1 MERRLPIH
9 PVVRSLA
16 MTKVRPAALDLDE
29 WCWRRRR
36 DTWHMRPATRD
47 FGGAGRAMQIRTA
60 DTKNVLGDVELAVTD
75 ARQTRQGVAHVSS
88 SARHPRAPETSGTTT
103 MTISAVWG
111 RKSGFSECLG
121 FPAAL
126 RPPIFNENVQGTI
139 SPTRNAVFKM
149 FPAFPAS
156 WS

>member
-36 DTWHMRPATRD
+36 DTWHIPSSTRD

-88 SARHPRAPETSGTTT
+88 SARNPRATETLGTTT

-111 RKSGFSECLG
+111 ENLILANVWGSL
-121 FPAAL
+121 
-126 RPPIFNENVQGTI
+126 PPCAPPFFTK
-139 SPTRNAVFKM
+139 TRREPFRLHETP
-149 FPAFPAS
+149 FF
-156 WS
+156 